1 MEFFLINFFFFFFET
16 YSPLIYTLIWDFL
29 NKEDTNQPRSEE
41 GVAKTNTG
49 SQMREINKK
58 ELSKNINIY
67 KYNQEQFD

>member
-1 MEFFLINFFFFFFET
+1 
-16 YSPLIYTLIWDFL
+16 LIWDFL